1 VSEKIHYITTAIDY
15 ANGPPHIGHAF
26 EKIGADA
33 MVRYCRLKGKP
44 VHFVMGMDEHG
55 LKVLQTAQ
63 AEGMTPKE
71 FADAI
76 SAKFAAAW
84 DRLAISNDDFIRTT
98 EPRHRRAVEAMIA
111 RMEAA
116 GDIYRGAYEGY
127 YCVGCEAFKRE
138 DELVSAPEGAAPG
151 DAEGGTSGSS
161 APGAVRGGELAGRTV
176 TGLICPIHPSRPLLW
191 TKEENY
197 FFRLSRY
204 QERLLKLLDE
214 RPEFVEPESRR
225 NEIRRVLEGGLE
237 DISVSRPRLP
247 WGVPWPGDPDHTV
260 YVWID
265 ALTNYLSAIGFP
277 DETYHRYWPADYHV
291 IGKDITRFHC
301 IYWPAMLMSAGIELP
316 RHVWGHGFVTF
327 AGSKVSKSEGVRLGL
342 DELIDY
348 RGPDALRYFLLR
360 EVPWNNDADVSL
372 ERFEERYNA
381 DLANNVG
388 NLASRALS
396 MIERYREGRVPA
408 SPRTVLDEHMAAALL
423 RYRAAMDANLL
434 HQGAAAAIELS
445 AAANVFIEEQ
455 APWKQAKDPAQAA
468 ALDATLGSL
477 ARGLAALASLLSPFM
492 PVKMRELAERLGL
505 DRVPALD
512 ELAELDLAGKTVRR
526 GDVLFPKPQE

>member
-1 VSEKIHYITTAIDY
+1 TAT
-15 ANGPPHIGHAF
+15 
-26 EKIGADA
+26 
-33 MVRYCRLKGKP
+33 P
-44 VHFVMGMDEHG
+44 V
-55 LKVLQTAQ
+55 
-63 AEGMTPKE
+63 
-71 FADAI
+71 
-76 SAKFAAAW
+76 
-84 DRLAISNDDFIRTT
+84 
-98 EPRHRRAVEAMIA
+98 
-111 RMEAA
+111 A
-116 GDIYRGAYEGY
+116 G
-127 YCVGCEAFKRE
+127 V
-138 DELVSAPEGAAPG
+138 
-151 DAEGGTSGSS
+151 
-161 APGAVRGGELAGRTV
+161 AVRGGGMAGRTV
-176 TGLICPIHPSRPLLW
+176 TTLICPTHPSRPLLW

-214 RPEFVEPESRR
+214 RPEFIEPESRR

-265 ALTNYLSAIGFP
+265 ALTNYLSAVGFP
-277 DETYHRYWPADYHV
+277 DEAYHRYWPADYHV

-301 IYWPAMLMSAGIELP
+301 IYWPAMLLSAGIELP

-372 ERFEERYNA
+372 ERFDERYNA

-396 MIERYREGRVPA
+396 MIERYRDGRVPA
-408 SPRTVLDEHMAAALL
+408 APRTSLDEHVAAAVL

-434 HQGAAAAIELS
+434 HHGAAAAIELA
-445 AAANVFIEEQ
+445 AAANGFIEEQ
-455 APWKQAKDPAQAA
+455 APWKQAKDPSQAA

-477 ARGLAALASLLSPFM
+477 ARALAALAALLSPFM
-492 PVKMRELAERLGL
+492 PVKTRELAERLGL

-512 ELAELDLAGKTVRR
+512 ELAELDLAGSTARR
-526 GDVLFPKPQE
+526 GEVLFPKPQE

>member
-1 VSEKIHYITTAIDY
+1 SGVAPTS
-15 ANGPPHIGHAF
+15 PP
-26 EKIGADA
+26 
-33 MVRYCRLKGKP
+33 
-44 VHFVMGMDEHG
+44 
-55 LKVLQTAQ
+55 
-63 AEGMTPKE
+63 
-71 FADAI
+71 
-76 SAKFAAAW
+76 
-84 DRLAISNDDFIRTT
+84 
-98 EPRHRRAVEAMIA
+98 A
-111 RMEAA
+111 R
-116 GDIYRGAYEGY
+116 
-127 YCVGCEAFKRE
+127 
-138 DELVSAPEGAAPG
+138 SAAPG
-151 DAEGGTSGSS
+151 AGQAQEGRPT
-161 APGAVRGGELAGRTV
+161 AVRGGELAGRTV
-176 TGLICPIHPSRPLLW
+176 TDLICPTHPSRPLLW

-214 RPEFVEPESRR
+214 RPEFIEPESRR

-247 WGVPWPGDPDHTV
+247 WGVPWPGDAEHTV

-265 ALTNYLSAIGFP
+265 ALTNYLSAVGFP
-277 DETYHRYWPADYHV
+277 DEGYRRYWPADYHV

-316 RHVWGHGFVTF
+316 RRVWGHGFVTF

-342 DELIDY
+342 EELIAH

-360 EVPWNNDADVSL
+360 EVPWNGDADVSL
-372 ERFEERYNA
+372 ERFDERYNA

-388 NLASRALS
+388 NLASRVLS
-396 MIERYREGRVPA
+396 MLERYRGGHVPA
-408 SPRTVLDEHMAAALL
+408 APRTRLDEQVAAATL
-423 RYRAAMDANLL
+423 RYRAAMDENLL
-434 HQGAAAAIELS
+434 HHGAAAAIELS

-455 APWKQAKDPAQAA
+455 APWKQAKDPAQAE

-477 ARGLAALASLLSPFM
+477 ARALAALATLLSPFM

-512 ELAELDLAGKTVRR
+512 ELPELDLAGKPTRR